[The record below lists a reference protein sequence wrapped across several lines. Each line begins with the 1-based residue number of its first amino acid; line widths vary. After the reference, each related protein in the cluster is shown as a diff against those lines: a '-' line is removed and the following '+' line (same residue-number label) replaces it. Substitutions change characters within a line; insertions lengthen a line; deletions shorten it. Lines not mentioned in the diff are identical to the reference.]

1 MSPIKGVADWEELL
15 TTGVC
20 LNDRKRFRP
29 LISVTEVCQGRKVDA
44 KALSFPCR
52 SFAEITSVAATQKPC
67 QGAHLARA
75 LSIKTFSLHPSHPHL
90 PESWSTSR
98 RKLLSSPE
106 EKPTRQHREGE
117 KRSRKKKLS
126 KLNGFDPLL
135 LLSIL
140 LLIRSAS
147 V

>member
-1 MSPIKGVADWEELL
+1 MSPIKGVADWEILL
-15 TTGVC
+15 PTGVC
-20 LNDRKRFRP
+20 LNNRKRFRP
-29 LISVTEVCQGRKVDA
+29 LIAVTEACQERQVAA

-75 LSIKTFSLHPSHPHL
+75 LPIKTFSLHPSHPHL
-90 PESWSTSR
+90 SESWSTSR
-98 RKLLSSPE
+98 RKLPSSPE

-117 KRSRKKKLS
+117 KRRRKKKLI
-126 KLNGFDPLL
+126 KLTGFEPIAALAHL
-135 LLSIL
+135 GAV
-140 LLIRSAS
+140 RSAS